1 MRRRGQWGEPG
12 GICSHGKFPFLP
24 QEPHFCPASFHA
36 EKLIL
41 FQSKQT
47 NGFYFNPSGH
57 RKALAW
63 DRLVTICNSLSFL
76 QVLEI
81 SLELIRCVSGWL

>member
-1 MRRRGQWGEPG
+1 MVSGKNQG
-12 GICSHGKFPFLP
+12 GFAALVNPPFFPRSRISVLLP
-24 QEPHFCPASFHA
+24 SMQK
-36 EKLIL
+36 KLIL

-63 DRLVTICNSLSFL
+63 DRLVTICNSLSCL

-81 SLELIRCVSGWL
+81 SLEHTRRVSAWL